1 MVDAFVSTLPAPC
14 LKLGCIVAEQPP
26 LNPAD
31 LVGCRY
37 RQVQKRRYPDIPPT
51 PAHAHRHQRS
61 EAARREVY
69 SLIPYRRALGDPR
82 RDFRRLDLEG
92 TPEEREFATL
102 EALAAGVDII
112 TNAAL
117 SSDICDSA
125 LGKPLDLSPRWL
137 TEVDVLLRISRT
149 LQPLDA
155 HATSWAYLPIS
166 ISNHRVARP
175 HPHTQSTII
184 PTARLGLGKTLQV
197 HQKIRHHTS
206 DSYRLYLAQEAL
218 QALGLGCGTV
228 GMIGQDRSLAFL
240 SDTPKVGRSVH
251 AALTATLPTHPR
263 RVRECADCRFWPICE
278 SELRA
283 RDDISLFLPGDKAQA
298 LLESGI
304 STVEGLI
311 QAGQGELSTL
321 ALAWRMGVRVLKRST
336 PQLPEDNA
344 LELDID
350 VEAYLDQGA
359 YLWGTWDGHTYL
371 PFATW
376 EGLGRTP
383 EARAFAAFWQWLN
396 TQRSKAHAQGRRIRV
411 YCWSNHGENHWL
423 RFSARRFGGKI
434 FDDGSYCPN
443 LEEVEEFI
451 ASEEWVDL
459 FAIARTHLAGPT
471 GLGLK
476 TVAPAAG
483 FHWEEENF
491 NGEDAVH
498 AYRTAAASSSGESA
512 QVRAQLLSYNA
523 DDCRATAAVR
533 GWLRQGAP
541 GIPSLG
547 ELSVDTN
554 VHAL

>member
-37 RQVQKRRYPDIPPT
+37 RQVQKRRYPQLPPT
-51 PAHAHRHQRS
+51 PAQEHRHQRS
-61 EAARREVY
+61 DAARREVY

-125 LGKPLDLSPRWL
+125 RSQPLGLSPRWL
-137 TEVDVLLRISRT
+137 TDVDVLLRISPT
-149 LQPLDA
+149 LEPLSADA
-155 HATSWAYLPIS
+155 TTWAYLPIS

-175 HPHTQSTII
+175 NAHTEATII
-184 PTARLGLGKTLQV
+184 PIARLGLGKPLTV
-197 HQKIRHHTS
+197 RQKIRHHTS
-206 DSYRLYLAQEAL
+206 DSYRLFLAQEAL
-218 QALGLGCGTV
+218 ASLGLACGKV
-228 GMIGQDRSLAFL
+228 GMIGQDRNLAFITG
-240 SDTPKVGRSVH
+240 TPNVGRSVH
-251 AALTATLPTHPR
+251 AALNATLPTHPR

-283 RDDISLFLPGDKAQA
+283 RDDISLFLPGDKSQA
-298 LLESGI
+298 LLEIGI

-311 QAGQGELSTL
+311 HAGQGELSRL
-321 ALAWRMGVRVLKRST
+321 ALAWRTGVSVLKRST
-336 PQLPEDNA
+336 PELPEDNA

-359 YLWGTWDGHTYL
+359 YLWGTWDGHTYR
-371 PFATW
+371 PFVTW

-383 EARAFAAFWQWLN
+383 EARAFAAFWQWLR
-396 TQRSKAHAQGRRIRV
+396 TQRSHAHAHGRRIRV

-434 FDDGSYCPN
+434 FDDGSYCPS
-443 LEEVEEFI
+443 EAEVEEFI

-483 FHWEEENF
+483 FHWAEEDF
-491 NGEDAVH
+491 TGEDAVH
-498 AYRTAAASSSGESA
+498 AYRVAAGVDPGHAAAV
-512 QVRAQLLSYNA
+512 QAQLLRYNA
-523 DDCRATAAVR
+523 DDCRATAEVR
-533 GWLRQGAP
+533 AWLRRGAP
-541 GIPSLG
+541 GIPTLA
-547 ELSVDTN
+547 ELCPV
-554 VHAL
+554 